1 MGRSFRIISTLAVF
15 VCSLTLLLTNT
26 TASGEPGTSPSGI
39 IKAQRIVIPAPDDDD
54 VSPRVERSVEAPSSQ
69 GKALPVKAEMAVAD
83 VRSKDCGD
91 GSGAESR
98 LGLMQRMSIHGHCG
112 TR

>member
-1 MGRSFRIISTLAVF
+1 MVRVLVALVSFVAALS
-15 VCSLTLLLTNT
+15 LLLTT
-26 TASGEPGTSPSGI
+26 HTASGQPGTSAGI
-39 IKAQRIVIPAPDDDD
+39 VKAQRIVIPAPDDDD
-54 VSPRVERSVEAPSSQ
+54 VSPRVQRSVDARSSQ
-69 GKALPVKAEMAVAD
+69 GTALPMKAEMAVAD
-83 VRSKDCGD
+83 VRSKDCAD